1 MLLILLVVLSFVISI
16 KIDEKNNYNVPV
28 TLFATCII
36 DIVLLV
42 IYGIVDMLF

>member
-1 MLLILLVVLSFVISI
+1 MLLLLLVVLSLFIAI

-28 TLFATCII
+28 TLYATCII

-42 IYGIVDMLF
+42 IFGIVDMLF

>member
-1 MLLILLVVLSFVISI
+1 MLLLLLVVLSLVIAI

-28 TLFATCII
+28 TLYAACII

-42 IYGIVDMLF
+42 IVNMLF

>member
-1 MLLILLVVLSFVISI
+1 MLLILLVVLSLVISI
-16 KIDEKNNYNVPV
+16 KIDEKNNYNAPV
-28 TLFATCII
+28 TLYAACII

>member
-1 MLLILLVVLSFVISI
+1 MLLLLLVVLSLAISI

-28 TLFATCII
+28 TLYATCII

-42 IYGIVDMLF
+42 IFGIVDMLF

>member
-1 MLLILLVVLSFVISI
+1 MGILLLVVLSLVIAI

-28 TLFATCII
+28 TLYATCII

-42 IYGIVDMLF
+42 VFGIVDMLF